1 MLVQEESISSSPS
14 TSNKSIRNVRTIR
27 KNKRN
32 SKTVETVASN
42 KNNEDT
48 LRFLYYESDEEEDLN
63 KTFVVTS
70 SRVPDYEPFEMET
83 MLMLAD
89 RESSKNIPRNTDV
102 PQQHEEFQTCQRLVE
117 TELNDEDMAGRDND
131 KSFFITESELLNCC
145 IEADQLEIS
154 TPTKSLRLVNSILED
169 FAMSPFTKKSLETSA
184 RNLEYSPQFILR
196 QMPEKTYCRRKRQKK
211 DLNRRLEFSESPKP
225 ADDKEDDRLSNGS
238 SVISMQE
245 ISQREDEDL
254 LDTTTAPDL
263 SNRLSEN
270 LLDLTT
276 FFTQDNPQVEPDLST
291 NVNRVSYLLEDIECM
306 KQFSNRRHHLHS
318 YNSDEDFMGFARVTD
333 DENETSLPNDV
344 HEDDQM
350 NETLISPQ
358 KLQISH
364 QHDQEMNV
372 YFEDDHEIGSR
383 KQTTSRNNYQENWYD
398 DSSDLLAMIKTQEV
412 LYQQN
417 KHQIFEV
424 ATHALSRESSN
435 SNKQFNKVNMGFQTA
450 SAKPI
455 HISKEAEIKA
465 LEIFKNLPELE
476 AVNEKRSN
484 TSPKKRLN
492 DIKCGFQTASAK
504 PIHISKE
511 AEMKAFEMCK
521 NLPELGSI
529 EGVSSQQNVANK
541 RNCDRNPRISENY
554 TSAEPL
560 KTRNMCTENDQ
571 PSTSKAAAKM
581 ALLPSNIKENN
592 EINVEQDKQIE
603 DYWENEADLAD
614 VIFSEWPLE
623 ELLEGKS
630 SATKNTKEKCH
641 PLKDQN
647 NAGCFQTARGKKI
660 SVSTKAQGAVA
671 QLLKEFSNETD
682 QSSPEQD
689 LLNLKNKILSKNH
702 KLTTSNQQE
711 SNIKPNTN
719 LQGFQTAG
727 GKGIK
732 ISKKAESSVA
742 NLLQEF
748 QADFNSNNL
757 EQNLVEMKSKRK
769 DLIKTNTKENNSSA
783 EINEGFQTAGGK
795 KLIIS
800 EKAKNSVANLL
811 LEFQCKNDINSCEQ
825 DLAELKEKIHHKKN
839 QLKTKDNISTNEDT
853 NLHGDKEKCKAELTT
868 TEIAK
873 EKNSNFNVSKPNV
886 LNGFQTAGGKN
897 LQISSKARKAVEN
910 ILKEF
915 QNDANTDY
923 EANLKEAKLKMQT
936 KNNQLKSIKE
946 RHIED
951 LPNIN
956 DTLPK
961 PSTHNVNTP
970 GTLSKQPA
978 MQHILES
985 PLNALPTKSVISD
998 NNDNSFRENNSAE
1011 IIIPSTSKRR
1021 LDNVNT
1027 PLPPSKRIQQSFS
1040 ELSVQSPLNTSAT
1053 KSIISRKNLL
1063 SLRKKP
1069 KQRKHSYGISKNSN
1083 NFNEDLEGGRDIPT
1097 NLIEG
1102 QQVKTPLKAKSMCH
1116 LNSPWTPNVN
1126 DFFKNAPNCSTPRTK
1141 EDSDSEVQQDF
1152 KSIAWEEK
1160 SASFS
1165 KTTKLIEECGSNIT
1179 LNSPNPSANDRI
1191 GRLKMYGEAPPI
1203 TPISI
1208 DIPNNCRPSGL
1219 RRTRRKITKTNS
1231 VNK

>member
-1 MLVQEESISSSPS
+1 ML
-14 TSNKSIRNVRTIR
+14 
-27 KNKRN
+27 
-32 SKTVETVASN
+32 
-42 KNNEDT
+42 
-48 LRFLYYESDEEEDLN
+48 
-63 KTFVVTS
+63 
-70 SRVPDYEPFEMET
+70 
-83 MLMLAD
+83 
-89 RESSKNIPRNTDV
+89 
-102 PQQHEEFQTCQRLVE
+102 
-117 TELNDEDMAGRDND
+117 
-131 KSFFITESELLNCC
+131 ELL
-145 IEADQLEIS
+145 
-154 TPTKSLRLVNSILED
+154 
-169 FAMSPFTKKSLETSA
+169 FTA
-184 RNLEYSPQFILR
+184 
-196 QMPEKTYCRRKRQKK
+196 
-211 DLNRRLEFSESPKP
+211 
-225 ADDKEDDRLSNGS
+225 
-238 SVISMQE
+238 
-245 ISQREDEDL
+245 
-254 LDTTTAPDL
+254 TTR
-263 SNRLSEN
+263 S
-270 LLDLTT
+270 
-276 FFTQDNPQVEPDLST
+276 
-291 NVNRVSYLLEDIECM
+291 
-306 KQFSNRRHHLHS
+306 
-318 YNSDEDFMGFARVTD
+318 
-333 DENETSLPNDV
+333 
-344 HEDDQM
+344 
-350 NETLISPQ
+350 
-358 KLQISH
+358 
-364 QHDQEMNV
+364 
-372 YFEDDHEIGSR
+372 
-383 KQTTSRNNYQENWYD
+383 NYQENWYE

-417 KHQIFEV
+417 KDQIFKV
-424 ATHALSRESSN
+424 TTHAASRESSN
-435 SNKQFNKVNMGFQTA
+435 SNKQFNMVNMGFQTA

-511 AEMKAFEMCK
+511 AEMKAFDMCK

-529 EGVSSQQNVANK
+529 EGVSSQQNVSNN
-541 RNCDRNPRISENY
+541 RNCDRNLRISENY

-560 KTRNMCTENDQ
+560 KTRNMCTGNDQ
-571 PSTSKAAAKM
+571 PSTSKAAAKI

-630 SATKNTKEKCH
+630 SATKEKCP

-727 GKGIK
+727 GKSIQ

-757 EQNLVEMKSKRK
+757 EQNLVEMKSKLQSKRK
-769 DLIKTNTKENNSSA
+769 DLIKTNTKENNASA

-825 DLAELKEKIHHKKN
+825 DLAELKKEMYHKNN

-853 NLHGDKEKCKAELTT
+853 NLDGDKEKCKAELTT
-868 TEIAK
+868 TEN
-873 EKNSNFNVSKPNV
+873 NSNSVSKPNV
-886 LNGFQTAGGKN
+886 LNGFQTAGGKH

-915 QNDANTDY
+915 QNDANNDY
-923 EANLKEAKLKMQT
+923 EANLKEAKLKMQA
-936 KNNQLKSIKE
+936 KNIELKSIKE
-946 RHIED
+946 RHMEVS
-951 LPNIN
+951 PKIN

-970 GTLSKQPA
+970 GTLSKQ
-978 MQHILES
+978 HILES

-998 NNDNSFRENNSAE
+998 NNDRSFRENNSVE

-1040 ELSVQSPLNTSAT
+1040 ELSVQSPLYTSAT

-1083 NFNEDLEGGRDIPT
+1083 NFNEDLEGGRDIPS
-1097 NLIEG
+1097 NPIEV
-1102 QQVKTPLKAKSMCH
+1102 QQDKTPLKAKSMCH
-1116 LNSPWTPNVN
+1116 LNSLWTPNVN

-1141 EDSDSEVQQDF
+1141 DSDSEIQEDF